1 MEAWKPY
8 RNTKNHKRLCQNIMF
23 GLESRNIRFESI
35 YAIFQITEEQ
45 LNAFIE
51 LFNLDGV
58 SAFNGKKPV

>member
-1 MEAWKPY
+1 M
-8 RNTKNHKRLCQNIMF
+8 M
-23 GLESRNIRFESI
+23 FESI
-35 YAIFQITEEQ
+35 YVIFQITEEQ